1 MFDVFYIGHKPN
13 QFAHERK
20 VTSIEEAQK
29 LSRTRYFWIIH
40 YLCDY
45 SDFDFL
51 WEPKP
56 WEAHQRHVY
65 ASQWNKDSGTWL
77 CPKNGWDETQY
88 HAGMIAYR
96 KPSKDNWDNTEVDG
110 FDYSWHPDP
119 TEPPYIYRFG
129 TQWQKTGGPVY
140 TVPGAVNI
148 KYVAENRVNKTSI
161 DEYWDNLDY
170 EGFDYSWHPDLT
182 DGPHIYQFGTQW
194 QKTGGPRYAMPG
206 ATVVKYVRENR
217 ITKTTIDNN
226 WIIPDGVELEGF
238 DYTWHPDATEP
249 AYDYQFGTQWQKTG
263 GPLYK
268 IEGATATKYV
278 TQERVK
284 SISVTKDV
292 YLIDHGNPETE
303 TVKKQLE
310 SKGLTVKKVARF
322 ISSYKG
328 TLQRILSREEHDYV
342 WVCSSV
348 CDYSKFDFS
357 WHPEL
362 WQGTMLHVFPSS
374 GEKFGDTFLV
384 NTPTFNDRITRAELL
399 EWYDTIH
406 FVDGIDVPRWP
417 MPVVH
422 TDGNSIVD
430 AVKEHTFLEPLTLFA
445 DRPVD
450 KTPVVPLWREKT
462 RTIVP
467 FSTGNSVVVVP
478 RDAKTV
484 VLNELYDYPYIDK
497 TYSNKLVD
505 TPLDIVFI
513 SNGEK
518 NAEKNWEHLQRIT
531 RNVPN
536 RLVRVD
542 GIQGRLAAYKAASA
556 ASNTPWAFNVFAK
569 LHVDENFD
577 WSWQPDRMQKNKNY
591 IFHAYN
597 PLVDVE
603 YGYASIIAYHK
614 GLVAQHEGKGLD
626 FTLDQEHEVVP
637 IRSGITY
644 YEDDKHTAWR
654 SAFREAI
661 KLHKWVL
668 ESNDMEFKYRLKKW
682 CTSNGTETGDW
693 SARGA
698 KDGIEYYEEVNGD
711 FDALKLSYDWEFLNS
726 KFKEKYGDI

>member
-1 MFDVFYIGHKPN
+1 M
-13 QFAHERK
+13 
-20 VTSIEEAQK
+20 
-29 LSRTRYFWIIH
+29 
-40 YLCDY
+40 
-45 SDFDFL
+45 
-51 WEPKP
+51 
-56 WEAHQRHVY
+56 Y
-65 ASQWNKDSGTWL
+65 ASQHQKDSGTCL
-77 CPKNGWDETQY
+77 YPKSGWSDTNY

-96 KPSKDNWDNTEVDG
+96 KIDYSNWNDTSYAD

-119 TEPPYIYRFG
+119 TEGPMVYKFG

-140 TVPGAVNI
+140 ACPGADPTSV
-148 KYVAENRVNKTSI
+148 KYVKEPRVNKI
-161 DEYWDNLDY
+161 
-170 EGFDYSWHPDLT
+170 
-182 DGPHIYQFGTQW
+182 
-194 QKTGGPRYAMPG
+194 
-206 ATVVKYVRENR
+206 
-217 ITKTTIDNN
+217 TIDDN
-226 WIIPDGVELEGF
+226 WVIPEGVELEGF
-238 DYTWHPDATEP
+238 DYTWHPDGTEP
-249 AYDYQFGTQWQKTG
+249 PYNYQFGTQWQKTG
-263 GPLYK
+263 GPLYAIK
-268 IEGATATKYV
+268 GASATKYV
-278 TQERVK
+278 TQANVK
-284 SISVTKDV
+284 NISIAKEV
-292 YLIDHGNPETE
+292 YLIDHGNSETE
-303 TVKKQLE
+303 KVKQQLE
-310 SKGLTVKKVARF
+310 SKGLVVKKVARF

-328 TLQRILSREEHDYV
+328 TLQRVLSREEHDYV

-348 CDYSKFDFS
+348 CDYANFDFS

-362 WQGTMLHVFPSS
+362 WQGTMLHVFPSD

-406 FVDGIDVPRWP
+406 FVDSMDVPRWP

-430 AVKEHTFLEPLTLFA
+430 AVKKHTFLEPLTLFA

-450 KTPVVPLWREKT
+450 KIPVVPLWREKT

-478 RDAKTV
+478 RDAKTA
-484 VLNELYDYPYIDK
+484 VLEELYDYPYIDK
-497 TYSNKLVD
+497 TYSSKLID
-505 TPLDIVFI
+505 KPLDVVFI

-518 NAEKNWEHLQRIT
+518 NAEKNWKHLQE
-531 RNVPN
+531 VLHDKPN

-542 GIQGRLAAYKAASA
+542 GVKGRLAAYKAASA
-556 ASNTPWAFNVFAK
+556 AVNTPWAFNVFAK
-569 LHVDENFD
+569 LHVDENFPWD
-577 WSWQPDRMQKNKNY
+577 WQPDRMQKNKHY

-614 GLVAQHEGKGLD
+614 GLVEQHEGKGLD
-626 FTLDQEHEVVP
+626 FTLDQAHEVIP
-637 IRSGITY
+637 IRSGVTY

-698 KDGIEYYEEVNGD
+698 KDGIEYYEEVNGE
-711 FDALKLSYDWEFLNS
+711 FDSLKLSYDWDFLNNY
-726 KFKEKYGDI
+726 FKDKYGDI

>member
-1 MFDVFYIGHKPN
+1 MFDVFYIGKKPN
-13 QFAHERK
+13 QFAHEREVK
-20 VTSIEEAQK
+20 SIEEAQE

-51 WEPKP
+51 WEPKL

-65 ASQWNKDSGTWL
+65 ASQWNKDSGTCL

-96 KPSKDNWDNTEVDG
+96 NPNKDNWNTTEVEG
-110 FDYSWHPDP
+110 FDYSWHPDE
-119 TEPPYIYRFG
+119 TEPPFIYRFG

-140 TVPGAVNI
+140 TVPGATI
-148 KYVAENRVNKTSI
+148 
-161 DEYWDNLDY
+161 
-170 EGFDYSWHPDLT
+170 
-182 DGPHIYQFGTQW
+182 
-194 QKTGGPRYAMPG
+194 
-206 ATVVKYVRENR
+206 VKYVRENR
-217 ITKTTIDNN
+217 VNKTTVDNN
-226 WIIPDGVELEGF
+226 WIIPEGVELEGF
-238 DYTWHPDATEP
+238 DYSWHPDATEP

-303 TVKKQLE
+303 TVKSQLE

-328 TLQRILSREEHDYV
+328 TLQRILSREEHEYV

-362 WQGTMLHVFPSS
+362 WQGTMLHVFPSDS
-374 GEKFGDTFLV
+374 EKFGDTFLV
-384 NTPTFNDRITRAELL
+384 NTLTFNDRITRAELL

-406 FVDGIDVPRWP
+406 FVDSIDVPRWP
-417 MPVVH
+417 MPVVY

-445 DRPVD
+445 DRPVN

-478 RDAKTV
+478 RDAKTA
-484 VLNELYDYPYIDK
+484 VLEELYDYPYIDK
-497 TYSNKLVD
+497 TCSSKLVD
-505 TPLDIVFI
+505 KPLDVVFI
-513 SNGEK
+513 SNGEEI
-518 NAEKNWEHLQRIT
+518 AEKNWEHLQQVMRGK
-531 RNVPN
+531 PN
-536 RLVRVD
+536 RVVRSD
-542 GIQGRLAAYKAASA
+542 GVNGRIAAYQAALNMSE
-556 ASNTPWAFNVFAK
+556 TPWAFCVFAK
-569 LHVDENFD
+569 LTVDENFD
-577 WSWQPDRMQKNKNY
+577 WSWQPDRMQKNKHY
-591 IFHAYN
+591 IFHARN
-597 PLVDVE
+597 PINGLE
-603 YGYASIIAYHK
+603 YGHMAMIAYHK
-614 GLVAQHEGKGLD
+614 ELTLHNEARGLD

-637 IRSGITY
+637 VLSGVADY
-644 YEDDKHTAWR
+644 ADDPWTAWR

-661 KLHKWVL
+661 KLTDA
-668 ESNDMEFKYRLKKW
+668 EPTIDTEYRLKQWLTK
-682 CTSNGTETGDW
+682 GDGAIGEW
-693 SARGA
+693 SKRGA
-698 KDGIEYYEEVNGD
+698 ADGVAYYESVNGN
-711 FDALKLSYDWEFLNS
+711 FDELRKTYEWKWLSEYFTSVHDVKHDQL
-726 KFKEKYGDI
+726 